1 MPQTTPLA
9 SIDSVQDDFGLLIT
23 QHIDQ
28 VFRIIM
34 PGPGVEI
41 ESDFLRLVTG
51 EQHPFG
57 NFICMSHPVSATS
70 TERALQPLLHC
81 NAPAAALFVGPM
93 DDDVHQTLV
102 ANGFERHGGMPAM
115 AVDIDK
121 LPDTTLPD
129 GYTFERVSRRDQQ
142 EVWGDVFAR
151 GYELPPRV
159 GAAFAGGITGDHAD
173 DATIQYFWILK
184 DGTPVCTSLA
194 YLDHGVAGIY
204 GVATIPEERGKGL
217 GAHVTA
223 EPLRIAHKLGY
234 KIGVLQSSEA
244 GYPVYKRIGFSD
256 HGEIPLYIRM
266 PT

>member
-1 MPQTTPLA
+1 MPQATPLA

-28 VFRIIM
+28 LFRIIM
-34 PGPGVEI
+34 PGPGVDI
-41 ESDFLRLVTG
+41 EPEFLRFVTG

-57 NFICMSHPVSATS
+57 NFICMSHPVSARS

-93 DDDVHQTLV
+93 DDDTHQSLIS
-102 ANGFERHGGMPAM
+102 NGFERHGGMPAM

-129 GYTFERVSRRDQQ
+129 GYTFERVNKSDQRD
-142 EVWGDVFAR
+142 VWGEVFSR

-184 DGTPVCTSLA
+184 DGAPVCTSLA

-204 GVATIPEERGKGL
+204 GVATILEERGNGL

-244 GYPVYKRIGFSD
+244 GYPVYRRIGFSD
-256 HGEIPLYIRM
+256 HGEIPLYVRM
-266 PT
+266 PS